1 MLNKALIT
9 VLELSLSASFTVVC
23 VLMLRLLLKKAPRIF
38 SYALWGIVLLRLLCP
53 FSLKSPVGLVPQ
65 YHIAHYTVG
74 DTVSATDE
82 NGNMVQSEEVQGG
95 YIGIQPAGV
104 MAPADSVKYVS
115 ESLVSAGGYIWAVG
129 ILALLGFGFVSL
141 LRLRRQVAC
150 SMKLQGAGDAGMAV
164 LEQVDPRLRNRI
176 YLADDIQTPFVMGL
190 FQPRI
195 YLPSSL
201 TKQEQEYIILHEQ
214 YHIRRLDHVVKQ
226 LFFAALCLHWFNPF
240 VWLAFILAGKDMEMS
255 CDEAVMRR
263 MNRDI
268 RADYSASLLHLATGR
283 SLIAGMPLAFGEGNP
298 KSRIKNVMSYRKPSF
313 WVLTLAALICVAA
326 AVCFLTD
333 QVGAKENPD
342 AVLAGDGRP
351 EKYDFDHDGTA
362 DTVELETGTVETP
375 WVLRVTDR
383 SGTLLWSEEAYAQHA
398 GWNSIFVCRADGQDY
413 LLRYHPTMYQGFATY
428 HYEVFYLTDGQ
439 EVLVAE
445 DSVVFDISG
454 GLMHESFDPAAM
466 AAFAEGL
473 NGWLKQGKLL
483 LNTDGDSVIYMDPQH
498 PRETFAGLWK
508 MLEPETAY
516 DEKLSLEENLKKL
529 AEEMEF

>member
-1 MLNKALIT
+1 MFNKALIT

-23 VLMLRLLLKKAPRIF
+23 VLMLRLLLRKAPRIF

-74 DTVSATDE
+74 DTVSTTDE
-82 NGNMVQSEEVQGG
+82 NGNMVQSEDVQGG

-104 MAPADSVKYVS
+104 MAPADSVNYVS
-115 ESLVSAGGYIWAVG
+115 ERLVSAGGYIWAAG
-129 ILALLGFGFVSL
+129 ILALLGFGAVSL
-141 LRLRRQVAC
+141 LRLRRRVAC

-201 TKQEQEYIILHEQ
+201 AKQEQEYIILHEQ
-214 YHIRRLDHVVKQ
+214 HHIRRLDHVVKA
-226 LFFAALCLHWFNPF
+226 LSFAALCLHWFNPF

-298 KSRIKNVMSYRKPSF
+298 KSRIKNVMGYRKPSF

-333 QVGAKENPD
+333 QVGAEENPN
-342 AVLAGDGRP
+342 AVLAGGGRL
-351 EKYDFDHDGTA
+351 EKYDFDHDGMA
-362 DTVELETGTVETP
+362 DRVELETGTVETP

-383 SGTLLWSEEAYAQHA
+383 SGTLLWSEEAYAQHT

-445 DSVVFDISG
+445 DTVDFDING
-454 GLMHESFDPAAM
+454 GFMHESFDPAAM

-473 NGWLKQGKLL
+473 NGWLKQGKIL
-483 LNTDGDSVIYMDPQH
+483 LNTDDSVIYMDPQQ